1 MIERKIE
8 MKEKKEFS
16 ETRKGQRLIDY
27 WLWCQFP
34 RGDKFLKGLR
44 DYTY

>member
-1 MIERKIE
+1 MRKMIERKIE

-27 WLWCQFP
+27 
-34 RGDKFLKGLR
+34 
-44 DYTY
+44 